1 MNSEHKNKN
10 SLALFLDLQVN
21 VIYTKML
28 CPRCGKETKLGLC
41 EKCFFEL
48 KPIKLE
54 KIELLM
60 CSCGNYKTRVEWKN
74 NVDVF
79 LNKTVRK
86 NLMVP
91 DGVSIENID
100 VVSKLEGKKMMLDVK
115 IDMLFAGRKI
125 SQTLKDEIRIK
136 NGTCET
142 CGSLRG
148 FTAILQFRDF
158 EPEISIRPEVLT
170 KAERTKNGLDFYIT
184 KKEYAR
190 EIAKKFKKMGFEVKE
205 SHTLFG
211 IDDSGKRRSRL
222 TISVRKQK

>member
-1 MNSEHKNKN
+1 
-10 SLALFLDLQVN
+10 
-21 VIYTKML
+21 ML
-28 CPRCGKETKLGLC
+28 CPRCGKETKQGLC

-74 NVDVF
+74 NVNEF
-79 LNKTVRK
+79 LSKRVRK
-86 NLMVP
+86 NLIVP
-91 DGVSIENID
+91 DGVSIEDIE
-100 VVSKLEGKKMMLDVK
+100 VVPKIEEKKIILEVK
-115 IDMLFAGRKI
+115 VNMLFAGRKI

-136 NGTCET
+136 KGTCET

-158 EPEISIRPEVLT
+158 EPEISIKPEFLT

-190 EIAKKFKKMGFEVKE
+190 EIAKKFKKRGFEVKE

-211 IDDSGKRRSRL
+211 IDESGKRRSRL